1 MIARSLYYV
10 NWWQV
15 WCLVS
20 GANDLKAENP
30 GVYRQLLES
39 PHDDDIMESIDT
51 DIPRTFPDNIYFRN
65 DPEGKCKNLKNVL
78 VAFAHYDKSVGYCQQ
93 QYGWVQG
100 LNFIT
105 GMLLLVTE
113 NEENAFWL
121 LVCLVQHILPPGY
134 YTSSMS
140 GLLMDIE
147 VFSLL
152 LHKDIRSLIDGEKKH
167 WHQLSIDVSI
177 LWYWGNR
184 EGFNHPILEVVQQ
197 QCLKW
202 VLSRIKDPEVSEQLK
217 KHDVPL
223 NLVASKWFI
232 CLYADVLPIETLL
245 RLWDCLFYE
254 GSKVLFRAALCLV
267 MVNRERILAAKS
279 FVEIVEI
286 FKGIGRD
293 IFPTYCHEFM
303 KVSTLFTLSSV
314 GPMWKLS

>member
-1 MIARSLYYV
+1 MSAKIVSILIFEMVYAASLYLINKVALMIARSLYYV

-93 QYGWVQG
+93 QCGWVQG

-152 LHKDIRSLIDGEKKH
+152 L
-167 WHQLSIDVSI
+167 Q
-177 LWYWGNR
+177 
-184 EGFNHPILEVVQQ
+184 EGFNHPILDVVQQ